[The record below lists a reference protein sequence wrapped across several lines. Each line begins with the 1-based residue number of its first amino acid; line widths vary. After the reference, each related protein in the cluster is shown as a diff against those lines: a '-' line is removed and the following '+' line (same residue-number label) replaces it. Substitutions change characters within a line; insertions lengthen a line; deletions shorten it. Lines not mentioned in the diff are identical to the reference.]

1 MKRVF
6 SRRERTAMA
15 VAQCRVCALC
25 GQEMTGPI
33 EADHIVPFSLG
44 GPTTM
49 SNGQA
54 ACASCNRKK
63 GTSMQN
69 IYTPNSFKL
78 RAWQHDCL
86 LKFSRAIAQESASF
100 SLQAWPGAGKTKL
113 AVCAYK
119 TAQQMGVADKL
130 LWVVPSAN
138 LKKDIAD
145 QDRSRDLWGEN
156 ISAVHDIPNALVEEA
171 IAERRIVWP
180 QAKDAWLVTYS
191 QIANN
196 PQLFAALCRNFRVM
210 VVLDEVH
217 HVRDSA
223 SWGEKIRIAV
233 EHAKI
238 VVPMSGTLFTT
249 DGDSIP
255 FVKFSDKIGDDGK
268 TRRTY
273 AADYT
278 FGMSDAIK
286 RQPGES
292 RPSIRPLTYIKVNAS
307 GEFTYRNLESD
318 ETFTRITDLKAE
330 GEKAKLT
337 PLLSVR
343 CEMVRQMLKAGID
356 ALDEY
361 RTVEDDAS
369 AGGLIV
375 CMDGNHARAVAQMMR
390 DSFGEDPLVV
400 LHDTDGASASIDSF
414 RKSDR
419 RWLVTVRMVSEG
431 VDIRR
436 LRVGVYLTNYITY
449 LFLIQWLGRMWR
461 WNPELHDEQQGTAVI
476 PAHDT
481 LASWVSELENITYEA
496 ILKNG
501 DGAASDETPSNNDQP
516 LSNVLESLQTTAS
529 IDGGVVRSFL
539 FGAPALERAK
549 VLHRKMD
556 GQVSVGTIA
565 AVLEKMGEVEA
576 QETVPS
582 MVEEEQRKTALLRL
596 GQLVGAIK
604 REMLKNP
611 PEDWDGENPW
621 QYINGRLNRATGAAK
636 FSEKLAT
643 LDEVSARKDAAK
655 QMLGRVRGL

>member
-1 MKRVF
+1 
-6 SRRERTAMA
+6 
-15 VAQCRVCALC
+15 
-25 GQEMTGPI
+25 
-33 EADHIVPFSLG
+33 
-44 GPTTM
+44 
-49 SNGQA
+49 
-54 ACASCNRKK
+54 
-63 GTSMQN
+63 MQD
-69 IYTPNSFKL
+69 IYTPKSFKL

-86 LKFSRAIAQESASF
+86 LAFLRTIAQGNPAF

-113 AVCAYK
+113 AVCAFK
-119 TAQQMGVADKL
+119 TAQQMGAADKL

-191 QIANN
+191 QVANN

-255 FVKFSDKIGDDGK
+255 FVKFSDKIGDDGR

-278 FGMSDAIK
+278 FGMADAIK

-337 PLLSVR
+337 PLLTVR
-343 CEMVRQMLKAGID
+343 SEMVRQMLKAGID

-361 RTVEDDAS
+361 RTVEGDDK

-400 LHDTDGASASIDSF
+400 LHDTDGASAAIDGF

-461 WNPELHDEQQGTAVI
+461 WNPDLHDEQQGTAII

-481 LASWVSELENITYEA
+481 LALWVSELEDITYEA
-496 ILKNG
+496 IFRNG
-501 DGAASDETPSNNDQP
+501 DGGSNPDDEQGESKPS
-516 LSNVLESLQTTAS
+516 SNVLEKLETTAS
-529 IDGGVVRSFL
+529 IDGGVLRSLDFK
-539 FGAPALERAK
+539 PDSYERAK
-549 VLHRKMD
+549 ILHRESN
-556 GQVSVGTIA
+556 GITPVGTIA
-565 AVLEKMGEVEA
+565 VLLELMQKKQAE
-576 QETVPS
+576 ETVPS

-611 PEDWDGENPW
+611 PDDWDGENPY
-621 QYINGRLNRATGAAK
+621 QYINGRLNRATGSAK

-643 LDEVSARKDAAK
+643 LDEVNARKEAAK
-655 QMLGRVRGL
+655 QMLGRVRGV